1 MSPLVNVEAEAEL
14 LGSLMAGHAST
25 DQIADLVSPTDFSE
39 GLHARMFEAIVHQ
52 ASKGKPV
59 SPVAIKGFVEGDET
73 LAQLGGPAYLA
84 RLTGAAIG
92 LSCAESAKLVSELAL
107 RRRMADGLRHA
118 AASCEDLNLTPAEIT
133 AEADAAIS
141 AKGNDLVHQPTGAEC
156 MDELFASYLDQ
167 NRGVT
172 CGKITALDDLLGPMK
187 PKQLVIGAGRPGMG
201 KTALALSYALGAAER
216 GHGVLYVSLE
226 MSSAE
231 LAARMA
237 ADLCFG
243 RSECDP
249 VPYPAIRDG
258 DLQYKQRQA
267 LNGARDFLETLPFA
281 VVDAGNLTVGR
292 LNMLIRRHARRM
304 AAKGH
309 KLELVI
315 VDYLQLL
322 SPDTKGRSNY
332 EAVSEVS
339 RALKAMAKD
348 NGVAVFAL
356 AQLSRTVETRPDKT
370 PQLSDLRD
378 SGQIE
383 QDADAVLFLLR
394 KEYYLRQTEPE
405 VGSVE
410 RFDWEAALAAVEGQ
424 IEFIVAKRRNG
435 VIGKARGSFHGFY
448 QAVRD
453 ASPEDIAA

>member
-1 MSPLVNVEAEAEL
+1 MSDLTNVDAEAMVL
-14 LGSLMAGHAST
+14 SAMMIDNTLIDRA
-25 DQIADLVSPTDFSE
+25 ADLLNPVDFSMPM
-39 GLHARMFEAIVHQ
+39 HARMFMLICDQ
-52 ASKGKPV
+52 FSKAGSA
-59 SPVAIKGFVEGDET
+59 SPVTVAKLLEGDEA
-73 LAQLGGPAYLA
+73 LAALGGSGYIA
-84 RLTGAAIG
+84 RMTQDGSG
-92 LSCAESAKLVSELAL
+92 LVGFREISQQVAEIAS
-107 RRRMADGLRHA
+107 RRRMAEALRHA
-118 AASCEDLNLTPAEIT
+118 AASCEDLNLTTAEIV

-141 AKGNDLVHQPTGAEC
+141 VKGGDLVHQPSGADC
-156 MDELFASYLDQ
+156 FDELFASYLDQ
-167 NRGVT
+167 HNGVT
-172 CGKITALDDLLGPMK
+172 CGKIGVLDELLGSMR

-226 MSSAE
+226 MSSTE
-231 LAARMA
+231 LAARMG

-243 RSECDP
+243 RSACDP

-258 DLQYKQRQA
+258 DLHLKQRQA
-267 LNGARDFLETLPFA
+267 LNSARDFLGKLPFA
-281 VVDAGNLTVGR
+281 VIDAGNLTVGR

-304 AAKGH
+304 AAAGH
-309 KLELVI
+309 KLELVV

-339 RALKAMAKD
+339 RSLKAMAKD

-356 AQLSRTVETRPDKT
+356 AQLSRTVETRPDKR

-394 KEYYLRQTEPE
+394 QEYYLRQAEPE
-405 VGSVE
+405 E
-410 RFDWEAALAAVEGQ
+410 FDPNYATWRQNMDAEQGK
-424 IEFIVAKRRNG
+424 IEFILAKRRNG
-435 VIGKARGSFHGFY
+435 ETGTATGQFHGFY
-448 QAVRD
+448 QAVRG
-453 ASPEDIAA
+453 

>member
-1 MSPLVNVEAEAEL
+1 MTALVNVEAEAEL
-14 LGSLMAGHAST
+14 LGSLMAGHASV
-25 DQIADLVSPTDFSE
+25 DQVADLVDSTAFSE
-39 GLHARMFEAIVHQ
+39 PLHARMYEAIVEQ

-73 LAQLGGPAYLA
+73 LAKLGGNAYLA

-92 LSCAESAKLVSELAL
+92 LSCGESARLVTDLAQ

-118 AASCEDLNLTPAEIT
+118 AASCEDLSLTPAEIV

-141 AKGNDLVHQPTGAEC
+141 VKGSNLVHQPTGAEC
-156 MDELFASYLDQ
+156 FDELFLTYADQ

-172 CGKITALDDLLGPMK
+172 SGCIASLDELLGPMK

-201 KTALALSYALGAAER
+201 KTALALSYALGAASK

-226 MSSAE
+226 MASPE

-237 ADLCFG
+237 SDMCFDG
-243 RSECDP
+243 PVDA

-258 DLQYKQRQA
+258 DLNTRQKQA
-267 LNGARDFLETLPFA
+267 VCAARDHMATLPFN
-281 VVDAGNLTVGR
+281 VIDAGNLTVGR

-304 AAKGH
+304 AAAGH
-309 KLELVI
+309 KLELVV

-348 NGVAVFAL
+348 NAVAIFAL
-356 AQLSRTVETRPDKT
+356 AQLSRSVEQRPDKR
-370 PQLSDLRD
+370 PMLSDLRD

-394 KEYYLRQTEPE
+394 MEYYLRKEEPDATDVKRPE
-405 VGSVE
+405 
-410 RFDWEAALAAVEGQ
+410 WEQALEKVQGQ

-435 VIGKARGSFHGFY
+435 VEGRAVGEFHGFY
-448 QAVRD
+448 QAVRG
-453 ASPEDIAA
+453 

>member
-1 MSPLVNVEAEAEL
+1 MTALINIDAEVEV
-14 LGSLMAGHAST
+14 LGGMMRENASI
-25 DQIADLVSPTDFSE
+25 DRVADILQPEDFSE
-39 GLHARMFEAIVHQ
+39 PLHSRIFSAILDQ
-52 ASKGKPV
+52 ATKGKGANPV
-59 SPVAIKGFVEGDET
+59 TIKGFFENDET
-73 LAQLGGPAYLA
+73 MAKVGGPSYLA
-84 RLTGAAIG
+84 KLFTNAIG
-92 LSCAESAKLVSELAL
+92 LNVADNAKMLADL
-107 RRRMADGLRHA
+107 AQRRRMADGLNMA
-118 AASCEDLNLTPAEIT
+118 ALDCADLTVTTQQIV

-141 AKGNDLVHQPTGAEC
+141 LRGSDAIHQPTGAEC
-156 MDELFASYLDQ
+156 FDELFMTYADQ

-172 CGKITALDDLLGPMK
+172 SGCIASLDELLGPMK

-201 KTALALSYALGAAER
+201 KTALALSYALGAASQ

-226 MSSAE
+226 MSSPE

-237 ADLCFG
+237 SDMCFDG
-243 RSECDP
+243 PVDA

-258 DLQYKQRQA
+258 DLNARQKQA
-267 LNGARDFLETLPFA
+267 VCAARDHMATLPFS
-281 VVDAGNLTVGR
+281 VIDAGNLTVGR

-304 AAKGH
+304 AAAGH
-309 KLELVI
+309 KLELVV

-322 SPDTKGRSNY
+322 SPDTRGRSNY

-348 NGVAVFAL
+348 NAVAIFAL
-356 AQLSRTVETRPDKT
+356 AQLSRSVEQRPDKR

-394 KEYYLRQTEPE
+394 MEYYLRKEEPDATDPK
-405 VGSVE
+405 
-410 RFDWEAALAAVEGQ
+410 RFDWEQSLEQVQGQ

-435 VIGKARGSFHGFY
+435 VEGRAVGQFHGFY
-448 QAVRD
+448 QAVRG
-453 ASPEDIAA
+453 